1 MLFPRMD
8 RHYLSPTRRKP
19 FPEFL
24 NGLPLPLPLGSIRA
38 LQMLHLMMGLPSRIE
53 RLRKEGKI

>member
-1 MLFPRMD
+1 M
-8 RHYLSPTRRKP
+8 SPTRRKP

-38 LQMLHLMMGLPSRIE
+38 LQMLHLMGLPSRIE
-53 RLRKEGKI
+53 KLRKEGKI

>member
-1 MLFPRMD
+1 M
-8 RHYLSPTRRKP
+8 SPTRRKP

-24 NGLPLPLPLGSIRA
+24 NGLPPPLPLGSIRA